1 MKRILCSLLVAALP
15 FGSVLAQS
23 DNRTVVADR
32 HARYFGTELREESLV
47 PGGKARI
54 GQASFEAWFRQSNES
69 RWSTLEGTQS

>member
-47 PGGKARI
+47 PAAKREPARQVLKL
-54 GQASFEAWFRQSNES
+54 GSDGRTHLASQ
-69 RWSTLEGTQS
+69 L